1 MEAHMGRWRRV
12 IIGLGVVALGVLLA
26 VWRPQVV
33 ENLDEWL
40 GDYRLRWRGPISAP
54 PSVVIVAI
62 DEKSIQRL
70 GRWPWSRST
79 MARVVDALT
88 RAGAELV
95 VYDIIWSE
103 AAQGDAEL
111 AAALERSGNA
121 ILPLAFDF
129 EADHPD
135 QDTSVVAQMSPLR
148 VSNLE
153 HLRRYP
159 PIQARGALV
168 PRPELVDQTMALGH
182 INMLPDADGVL
193 RHELAVVAHEGYF
206 QPSVAVRA
214 AAVYWGLPEGRIQY
228 VAGQGLVLGDRF
240 VPLDS
245 WGRMRIPY
253 YGPEGTF
260 RRVSVADVLDGKVN
274 LAGSIALVG
283 ATAVGVY
290 DLRVTP
296 TSPAMPGIEKHASV
310 LAALL
315 EGRLLRDAPSWVEP
329 AVTAAIGVVSVL
341 VLAWLPASVSAVV
354 VLLGAVGLVGGGYVA
369 LVRWGWWL
377 PAALPVATTLATAGV
392 TTAYAYAVEERH
404 ARQIRRMFASYVT
417 EKLVEE
423 LVRNPEAARL
433 GGSRREITVLFADV
447 KGFTSFSE
455 HHPPEEVVAILNEYL
470 GAMTE
475 VVFQHDGTLDKFIG
489 DAILAFW
496 GAPVDQPDHALRAVA
511 CGLGMLDRLAELS
524 VAWQA
529 AGKPV
534 LTCGIGINSGA
545 VVVGN
550 IGAEGKK
557 MDYTVIGDEVNLG
570 SRVEGLTR
578 IYEVPLLITDNTL
591 ERIRDAL
598 LAEALGP
605 VRIRG
610 LERVAVKGK
619 ERPVGIYAVER
630 LPQGPSMIEEIAATE
645 VRKLTR
651 K

>member
-1 MEAHMGRWRRV
+1 MGRWRRV
-12 IIGLGVVALGVLLA
+12 LIGVGMVALGVLLA
-26 VWRPQVV
+26 VWRPQAV

-40 GDYRLRWRGPISAP
+40 GDYRLRWRGPLPAP

-70 GRWPWSRST
+70 GRWPWPRST
-79 MARVVDALT
+79 MAQVVDALT

-103 AAQGDAEL
+103 AASGDDEL

-129 EADHPD
+129 ESEHPD
-135 QDTSVVAQMSPLR
+135 QDSSVVAKMSPVR

-153 HLRRYP
+153 HLRKYP
-159 PIQARGALV
+159 PIQARGVLV
-168 PRPELVDQTMALGH
+168 PRPELVDQAMAIGH

-193 RHELAVVAHEGYF
+193 RHELAVVAHEGYL

-214 AAVYWGLPEGRIQY
+214 AALYWGIPEESIQY
-228 VAGQGLVLGDRF
+228 IAGQGLILGKRF
-240 VPLDS
+240 VPLDP
-245 WGRMRIPY
+245 WGRMRIAY

-260 RRVSVADVLDGKVN
+260 RQVSVVDVLDGRAD
-274 LAGSIALVG
+274 LAGAIALVG
-283 ATAVGVY
+283 ATAIGVY

-315 EGRLLRDAPSWVEP
+315 EGRSVRDAPWWAEP
-329 AVTAAIGVVSVL
+329 VVVAVLGVGSVM
-341 VLAWLPASVSAVV
+341 VFVWLPASVSAAL
-354 VLLGAVGLVGGGYVA
+354 VLLGALGIVGGGHVA
-369 LVRWGWWL
+369 FVRWGWWL
-377 PAALPVATTLATAGV
+377 PVALPVATTLGTLGV
-392 TTAYAYAVEERH
+392 TTAYAYAVEER
-404 ARQIRRMFASYVT
+404 RSREIRRMFASYVT

-423 LVRNPEAARL
+423 LVRNPDAARL
-433 GGSRREITVLFADV
+433 GGSRREITVLFSDV

-455 HHPPEEVVAILNEYL
+455 RHPPEEVVAILNEYL

-475 VVFQHDGTLDKFIG
+475 VVFQYDGTLDKFIG

-496 GAPVDQPDHALRAVA
+496 GAPVDQPDHAVRAVA
-511 CGLGMLDRLAELS
+511 CGLAMIDRLAELS

-534 LTCGIGINSGA
+534 LACGIGINSGT

-578 IYEVPLLITDNTL
+578 LYDVPLLITESTL
-591 ERIRDAL
+591 ARIRDAL
-598 LAEALGP
+598 LAGALGP
-605 VRIRG
+605 VRVRG
-610 LERVAVKGK
+610 LEQVAVKGK

-630 LPQGPSMIEEIAATE
+630 LSQGPTSIEEIAKGA
-645 VRKLTR
+645 VRKLTQ

>member
-1 MEAHMGRWRRV
+1 
-12 IIGLGVVALGVLLA
+12 
-26 VWRPQVV
+26 
-33 ENLDEWL
+33 
-40 GDYRLRWRGPISAP
+40 
-54 PSVVIVAI
+54 
-62 DEKSIQRL
+62 
-70 GRWPWSRST
+70 
-79 MARVVDALT
+79 
-88 RAGAELV
+88 
-95 VYDIIWSE
+95 
-103 AAQGDAEL
+103 
-111 AAALERSGNA
+111 
-121 ILPLAFDF
+121 
-129 EADHPD
+129 
-135 QDTSVVAQMSPLR
+135 
-148 VSNLE
+148 
-153 HLRRYP
+153 
-159 PIQARGALV
+159 
-168 PRPELVDQTMALGH
+168 
-182 INMLPDADGVL
+182 
-193 RHELAVVAHEGYF
+193 
-206 QPSVAVRA
+206 
-214 AAVYWGLPEGRIQY
+214 
-228 VAGQGLVLGDRF
+228 
-240 VPLDS
+240 
-245 WGRMRIPY
+245 
-253 YGPEGTF
+253 
-260 RRVSVADVLDGKVN
+260 
-274 LAGSIALVG
+274 
-283 ATAVGVY
+283 
-290 DLRVTP
+290 
-296 TSPAMPGIEKHASV
+296 
-310 LAALL
+310 
-315 EGRLLRDAPSWVEP
+315 
-329 AVTAAIGVVSVL
+329 
-341 VLAWLPASVSAVV
+341 
-354 VLLGAVGLVGGGYVA
+354 
-369 LVRWGWWL
+369 
-377 PAALPVATTLATAGV
+377 
-392 TTAYAYAVEERH
+392 
-404 ARQIRRMFASYVT
+404 MFASYVT

-447 KGFTSFSE
+447 KGFTSFPE